1 MLLYQKHNIWFQ
13 ESNSV
18 PSKKIKTDNNNSA
31 HPDPTSQQQQQ
42 QMLNSNHQE
51 KEDSEPP
58 VDFSTTNST
67 KTLRKQDSGER
78 SPNREE
84 MLPVK
89 SEPLEGTG
97 GGGGCEPDD
106 SNESTVISEPQ
117 IMTTEPD
124 DSALVPSVGVQNYFD
139 SKLFAV
145 AGASFNFS
153 MAAALA
159 ADSLAGS
166 SDRALK

>member
-1 MLLYQKHNIWFQ
+1 MYPWFQ
-13 ESNSV
+13 DSNTV
-18 PSKKIKTDNNNSA
+18 PSKKIKTDNNSA
-31 HPDPTSQQQQQ
+31 HPDATSQQQ

-67 KTLRKQDSGER
+67 KTLRKQDSSER
-78 SPNREE
+78 SPSREE

-89 SEPLEGTG
+89 SEPPEGV

-117 IMTTEPD
+117 ILTAEPD

-166 SDRALK
+166 